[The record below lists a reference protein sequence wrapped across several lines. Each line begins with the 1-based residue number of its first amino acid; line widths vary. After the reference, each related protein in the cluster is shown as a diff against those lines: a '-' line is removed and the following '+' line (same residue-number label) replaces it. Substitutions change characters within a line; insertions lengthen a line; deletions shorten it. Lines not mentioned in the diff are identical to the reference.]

1 MMLQERT
8 TTSTTALTT
17 RGRQHEKQSR
27 VEFTTYKLPSKH
39 MRLGSHI
46 YTISLPF
53 EKSPADPATRFL
65 RIITSPYKQT
75 LLEKLPVGSVSS
87 ATHSILGNLI
97 SP

>member
-53 EKSPADPATRFL
+53 EESPADPLPGSYSKAGSQQ
-65 RIITSPYKQT
+65 RIIRDFRSE
-75 LLEKLPVGSVSS
+75 LLIGL
-87 ATHSILGNLI
+87 
-97 SP
+97 